1 LPTANNPFTPNRPI
15 FSGVFAGRSKEII
28 RINSVFEETRSG
40 NPTNLL
46 IIGERGI
53 GKTSLL
59 LLAKV
64 LACGD
69 IPWGEQK
76 YDFLPIYLA
85 LDARKSIGHLAT
97 TINSLL
103 ERALRNL
110 KATPQLLK
118 DIWEFIQRIEVAGT
132 KLAPVY
138 KDISEAEVFN
148 KFVYSLV
155 DTAKS
160 ITDPV
165 TAISRLNF
173 TKPKD
178 GLVFLIDEAD
188 KASPALDFGTLL
200 KQITES
206 LVAEDCNRV
215 VFILSGLPDV
225 RRVLVDSHPS
235 SLRLFEEL
243 ELFPLSEEEVRKV
256 IQKGLDEANKRNT
269 TPVKITDG
277 ALNYIYAYSEGYP
290 HFVQQFGH
298 SCYSYDTDNLID
310 EKDVGDSAFSEGGA
324 FDLIG
329 DRYYKEL
336 YFNKIREDAYRQ
348 ILKIMSQ
355 KWNQWISKK
364 EIREK
369 FKGKKTTFDNGLAAL
384 KARGIILRRPGAK
397 GEYRLQWAGFAFWI
411 NHFAERKE
419 KDITQFNGKE

>member
-1 LPTANNPFTPNRPI
+1 MPTLNNPFTPNRPI
-15 FSGVFAGRSKEII
+15 YSGAFAGRSKEII
-28 RINSVFEETRSG
+28 RINSVFEETRTG

-46 IIGERGI
+46 IVGERGI

-59 LLAKV
+59 LLAKF
-64 LACGD
+64 LSCGD
-69 IPWGEQK
+69 IDWDGVK
-76 YDFLPIYLA
+76 YDFLPIYLT
-85 LDARKSIGHLAT
+85 LDARRSIAHLAT

-110 KATPQLLK
+110 KATPQVLK
-118 DIWEFIQRIEVAGT
+118 DIWQFVQRIEVAGT
-132 KLAPVY
+132 KITPLH
-138 KDISEAEVFN
+138 KDISEAEVFER
-148 KFVYSLV
+148 FVYSLV

-160 ITDPV
+160 ITDP
-165 TAISRLNF
+165 TTSISKINF

-178 GLVFLIDEAD
+178 GLAILIDEAD
-188 KASPALDFGTLL
+188 KASPALDLGTLL

-206 LVAEDCNRV
+206 LVAEDCNRA

-225 RRVLVDSHPS
+225 RKVLVDSHPS

-243 ELFPLSEEEVRKV
+243 ELFPLSEEEVRRV
-256 IQKGLDEANKRNT
+256 IQQGLDEANKRNT
-269 TPVKITDG
+269 IPVKIADE
-277 ALNYIYAYSEGYP
+277 ALNTIYAFSEGYP

-298 SCYSYDTDNLID
+298 SCYSYDTDNIID
-310 EKDVGDSAFSEGGA
+310 ENDVTVSAFSDGGA

-329 DRYYKEL
+329 DRYYKDL
-336 YFNKIREDAYRQ
+336 YFNKIKEDAYRL

-364 EIREK
+364 EIWEK

-384 KARGIILRRPGAK
+384 ATRGIILRRPGAK

-411 NHFAERKE
+411 NHFAARKE
-419 KDITQFNGKE
+419 KDIAQYNANK

>member
-15 FSGVFAGRSKEII
+15 YSGVFAGRLNEII
-28 RINSVFEETRSG
+28 RINTVFEETRSG

-59 LLAKV
+59 LLAMF
-64 LACGD
+64 LSRGD
-69 IPWGEQK
+69 IEWDGVK
-76 YDFLPIYLA
+76 YDFLPMYLT
-85 LDARKSIGHLAT
+85 LDARKSIGQLAT
-97 TINSLL
+97 TINGLV
-103 ERALRNL
+103 ERALRHL
-110 KATPQLLK
+110 KATPQILK
-118 DIWEFIQRIEVAGT
+118 DIWQFIQRVEVAGT
-132 KLAPVY
+132 KIAPSY
-138 KDISEAEVFN
+138 KEISEAEIFDR
-148 KFVYSLV
+148 FVYSLV

-160 ITDPV
+160 ITDPA
-165 TAISRLNF
+165 TAISKLNLA
-173 TKPKD
+173 KPKD
-178 GLVFLIDEAD
+178 GLVIFIDEAD
-188 KASPALDFGTLL
+188 KASPALDLGTLL

-215 VFILSGLPDV
+215 VFILSGLPYV
-225 RRVLVDSHPS
+225 RKVLVDSHPS

-243 ELFPLSEEEVRKV
+243 ELFPLSEEEVRIV

-269 TPVKITDG
+269 IPIKITSE
-277 ALNYIYAYSEGYP
+277 ALNAIYSFSEGYP
-290 HFVQQFGH
+290 HFVQQFGYC
-298 SCYSYDTDNLID
+298 CYSYDTDNVID
-310 EKDVGDSAFSEGGA
+310 ENDVTVSAFSDGGA

-329 DRYYKEL
+329 DRYYKDL

-364 EIREK
+364 EIWEK

-384 KARGIILRRPGAK
+384 ATRGIILRRPGAK

-419 KDITQFNGKE
+419 RDIAQYNSNK